1 MDYADIGTFKTGET
15 MKKKVLQKDLSVR
28 GVELMEIPQ
37 RRGRIGAEQL
47 ISVLL
52 RCSRVASR
60 LRSCYCGIE
69 QKGLI
74 VGRPHNRGAE

>member
-1 MDYADIGTFKTGET
+1 MDYAIL
-15 MKKKVLQKDLSVR
+15 VLENLEKNRRRKCCRKILSVG

-37 RRGRIGAEQL
+37 RRDRIGAEQL

-52 RCSRVASR
+52 RCSRTASR

-69 QKGLI
+69 EKG
-74 VGRPHNRGAE
+74 